1 MRSKN
6 FTPIA
11 DRRAVWRRIAV
22 YSAAFFLIGILQCAF
37 FSRLKPFGA
46 VPDITLGALCATLML
61 DNKKA
66 AAVCAVA
73 AGYFV
78 DALGSLPPAFSP
90 LFYLICIVLV
100 SLISDKM
107 MPRFASFCLCLA
119 PAVIFNSIY
128 TFICVWAGAR
138 ALPSISLL
146 AGELLGGALG
156 TFIFSL
162 PTYGVIKLCGLPL
175 KELR

>member
-1 MRSKN
+1 MRTKN

-22 YSAAFFLIGILQCAF
+22 YSAAFFLLGILQCAF

-90 LFYLICIVLV
+90 LFYLVCVVLV

-107 MPRFASFCLCLA
+107 MPRLASFCLCLV
-119 PAVIFNSIY
+119 PAVILNSIY
-128 TFICVWAGAR
+128 TFICIWAGAG
-138 ALPSISLL
+138 ALPSVSLL

>member
-1 MRSKN
+1 MRTRN

-22 YSAAFFLIGILQCAF
+22 YSAAFFVLGILQCAF

-61 DNKKA
+61 DNKKSA
-66 AAVCAVA
+66 AICAVA

-90 LFYLICIVLV
+90 LFYLICIVLI

-107 MPRFASFCLCLA
+107 MPRFASFCLCLV
-119 PAVIFNSIY
+119 PAVLLGALY
-128 TFICVWAGAR
+128 TLICIWASMGT
-138 ALPSISLL
+138 LPSASVLF
-146 AGELLGGALG
+146 GELLGGAVG
-156 TFIFSL
+156 TLVFSL
-162 PTYGVIKLCGLPL
+162 PTYGIIKLCGLPL